1 MSITFSQLSNTLG
14 TTVTAKQQ
22 ELETFIG
29 SMDPTDTS
37 SLIKLQ
43 QMQQEWTMLI
53 QLQSTLIK
61 DIGDALKGIVQ
72 KAS

>member
-1 MSITFSQLSNTLG
+1 MSITFNQLSNTLG

-72 KAS
+72 KSG